1 MLEIFDLNRKK
12 QAVLQ
17 NAYNISEVIRINAAS
32 TFEFSLPKNDY
43 KNSYCNPLWM
53 VRYGGGELYRIVSS
67 TTTDNEVV
75 YQCEH
80 VITTLLNRVLHGFHV
95 VGNIGVYT
103 ADVIRYVL
111 SKQTDWVLSTCD
123 FTRQFE
129 YGWENENLLGAL
141 FSIPTL
147 FTEHYMWKFDTA
159 VFPWKLSLKKLDL
172 SINPQLYIRSQKN
185 MLSLSH
191 PIDYKTICTKLT
203 PLGAGEGV
211 NQLDVKSVNGGKN
224 YLLAPQKYIDKYG
237 IIETVWTDRR
247 YTNPQSL
254 LEAGR
259 TMLNELQEPYEEYS
273 ATFAQL
279 KGGYFDEAEV
289 GKVAQI
295 ISENEKYN
303 NFIVEVNRN
312 HSDLSSSTISIA
324 NKPADIA
331 TSVADL
337 ADRQR
342 IEMTYSQGATNLYA
356 QSLQANADTSNGTI
370 IKFFIPNEMRIVNKV
385 IAKIE
390 MSQFRAYSKATEGG
404 GNTSTTSSSGG
415 GGYTTSD
422 WGGGGSTTSDSGGGF
437 YGGGS
442 YSSTEPNSYLQV
454 GHHCGEPVWLNNWWD
469 HMPTHVHKIPEMPS
483 HSHNFSVPAISISSH
498 SHQVSMPS
506 HSHGFNVPAH
516 AHSFT
521 IPAHVH
527 AITPG
532 IYFFGGASGF
542 TVYVNGVQKAVYNT
556 TSAEIDLTAFLE
568 ADGTIP
574 RGNFHTIEI
583 RPNALAYICIDLMV
597 QGFIQS
603 RGDKTV

>member
-1 MLEIFDLNRKK
+1 MLEIFDLKRKK
-12 QAVLQ
+12 QAILE
-17 NAYNISEVIRINAAS
+17 NAYNISEAIKINAVS
-32 TFEFSLPKNDY
+32 TFQFSLPKNDY
-43 KNSYCNPLWM
+43 KNGYCNPLWM
-53 VRYGGGELYRIVSS
+53 VRYGGGELYRIVGN
-67 TTTDNEVV
+67 TTVDSEVS

-80 VITTLLNRVLHGFHV
+80 VITTLLNTVLHGFHV
-95 VGNIGVYT
+95 VGNLGVYT

-147 FTEHYMWKFDTA
+147 FTDYYMWKFDTA
-159 VFPWKLSLKKLDL
+159 VFPWKLSLKKLNL

-191 PIDYKTICTKLT
+191 PVDYKTICTKLT

-211 NQLDVKSVNGGKN
+211 NQLDIKSVNSGKN

-237 IIETVWTDRR
+237 IVETVWTDRR

-273 ATFAQL
+273 VDFAQL
-279 KGGYFDEAEV
+279 KGGYFDVAEV

-295 ISENEKYN
+295 VSGNVKYN
-303 NFIVEVNRN
+303 NFIVEVNHN
-312 HSDLSSSTISIA
+312 HSDVSSSTISIA

-356 QSLQANADTSNGTI
+356 QSLQANADTANGTV

-422 WGGGGSTTSDSGGGF
+422 WGGGGSTTSDSGGGY

-454 GHHCGEPVWLNNWWD
+454 GHHCSEPVWLNNRWD
-469 HMPTHVHKIPEMPS
+469 HMPTHSHEMPDMPS

-527 AITPG
+527 AINPG

-574 RGNFHTIEI
+574 RGNFHAVEI